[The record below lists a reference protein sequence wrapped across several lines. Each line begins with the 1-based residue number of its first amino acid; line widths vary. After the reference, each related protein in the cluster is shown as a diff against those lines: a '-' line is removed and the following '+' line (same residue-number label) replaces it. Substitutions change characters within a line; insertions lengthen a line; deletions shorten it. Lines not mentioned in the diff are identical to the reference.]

1 VYGWYRVNDEA
12 LKAADRQTLDR
23 ANMKIAIP
31 TWNGRVSPVFDAASR
46 LLVVEAG
53 DEGEHSRFE
62 TDISEQFLP
71 SKVMRL
77 TGLGVDTLICGAI
90 SRPIAHM
97 MTTAGIRLIP
107 WISGQVEEVLQA
119 FLSETLFDLRF
130 TMPGCTD
137 RWDMGPRGRHG
148 RGMGRR
154 RRSMQF
160 QQETE
165 RR

>member
-1 VYGWYRVNDEA
+1 MYGWYSVNDEA
-12 LKAADRQTLDR
+12 LKVADRQNFDR

-62 TDISEQFLP
+62 TDISEHFLP

-90 SRPIAHM
+90 SRPLAYM

-130 TMPGCTD
+130 TMPGCAD
-137 RWDMGPRGRHG
+137 RWDIGSRGRHG

-160 QQETE
+160 PQETE